1 MEDGVALEPMRILV
15 ISDIH
20 GNLPALETVLAEAG
34 PIDQVWCLGD
44 LIGYGPYPNEVVD
57 RIRTLP
63 GLLCLVGNHDKAG
76 LGQIGLEAFNHE
88 AREALEWTQGC
99 LSESS
104 RAFLSSLPEKLTEGD
119 FTLAHGSPRRP
130 VWEYLLDTERARA
143 SFGFFGT
150 PYCLVGHSHV
160 ALAFRL
166 SAEGRCVLHLPPQG
180 SSLGLGEERM
190 ILNPGSVG
198 QPRDQDPRA
207 SYALLDTDKKL
218 WEWHRVVYDVKR
230 VQEQMRSVGLPA
242 RLALRLT
249 EGW

>member
-1 MEDGVALEPMRILV
+1 MRILV

-20 GNLPALETVLAEAG
+20 GNLPALESVLAEAG
-34 PIDQVWCLGD
+34 QVDQVWCLGD

-57 RIRTLP
+57 RIRLLP

-76 LGQIGLEAFNHE
+76 LGQIDLEAFNHE
-88 AREALEWTQGC
+88 AREALEWTQES
-99 LSESS
+99 LSDSS
-104 RAFLSSLPEKLTEGD
+104 RAFLGSLPEKLTRGQ

-166 SAEGRCVLHLPPQG
+166 SAEGHCVLHLPPQG
-180 SSLGLGEERM
+180 TSLGLGEERM
-190 ILNPGSVG
+190 IFNPGSVG

-207 SYALLDTDKKL
+207 SYALLDTDQRL
-218 WEWHRVVYDVKR
+218 WEWRRVGYDVKR
-230 VQEQMRSVGLPA
+230 VQDQMRSCGLPA